1 MSILSSNI
9 VLIGEADIFREAL
22 RHVLAL
28 GDFRIVGDFGS
39 VAALAPD
46 SIDQKPD
53 LAVMLSLPVD
63 AADVRRLHE
72 RWPAIRIV
80 ALGSG
85 GEGLALSRSV
95 EAGVDAVLL
104 KDTSIEVLLQSLRL
118 VVMGQSI
125 LPMRFAHRTMVEET
139 AIGSPFQ
146 PAGQRTLTSGE
157 RRVLSLLAEGKQN
170 KLIARHLGVSE
181 ATVKVHVR
189 RVLRKIGAANR
200 TQAAIWATRSGITP
214 MQQIA
219 S

>member
-9 VLIGEADIFREAL
+9 ILIGEADIFREAL

-46 SIDQKPD
+46 PVDPKPD

-63 AADVRRLHE
+63 AAEVRRLHE
-72 RWPAIRIV
+72 MWPAIRVV
-80 ALGSG
+80 ALGSA
-85 GEGLALSRSV
+85 GEGLALSKSV

-125 LPMRFAHRTMVEET
+125 LPMRFAYRTTAEET
-139 AIGSPFQ
+139 AMGTSNQ
-146 PAGQRTLTSGE
+146 PGGQRTLTSGE